1 MYQYCDC
8 NRIQVFKGAIG
19 DCLQKHFCY
28 SGWNSLHILIAIIKL
43 SGLNLFIY
51 SVEGLGP
58 RNVCPSVLIVFP
70 TCLSMY
76 VLAYLCAPWSR
87 KHDTS
92 SARSHT
98 LCRQRQANI
107 NKPIFLPGIGYCST
121 FTNCAIKF
129 SPRWMTHVVAS
140 HPCIFCMFCLVNTQ
154 ITSSLEKSYVHELC
168 SDWHAPYTVFIAPY
182 SLSRENLLRF
192 I

>member
-51 SVEGLGP
+51 SVEDLGP
-58 RNVCPSVLIVFP
+58 RNVRPSVLIVFP
-70 TCLSMY
+70 TCISIPLRT
-76 VLAYLCAPWSR
+76 LIN
-87 KHDTS
+87 HNTS
-92 SARSHT
+92 SARSRT
-98 LCRQRQANI
+98 LCRQRQENI
-107 NKPIFLPGIGYCST
+107 NNPIFLPGVGYGST
-121 FTNCAIKF
+121 FTKCAIKF
-129 SPRWMTHVVAS
+129 SHRWMTHVVAV
-140 HPCIFCMFCLVNTQ
+140 HPCIFCMSRLVNTHLIQ

-182 SLSRENLLRF
+182 SLSRENLLKF